1 MSVPI
6 RVILRPLAGLDCL
19 LAAHRVVNLDH
30 LVPPEA
36 YRVFPSMLLY
46 LCDHL
51 VDHAGT
57 PALHDFLAPPL
68 DGLEH
73 LVGRAL
79 PTACQGGS
87 WALYASF
94 GL

>member
-1 MSVPI
+1 M
-6 RVILRPLAGLDCL
+6 RPLAGLDGL
-19 LAAHRVVNLDH
+19 LAAHFVVHLDH

-36 YRVFPSMLLY
+36 DRVLAPMLLD
-46 LCDHL
+46 LRDHL
-51 VDHAGT
+51 VNHAGT

-68 DGLEH
+68 DCLEH

-87 WALYASF
+87 WALYSSF